1 MEELLNEEEIYQKI
15 KDTIESV
22 EGDYELDRLILDASD
37 KLSLPLETV
46 KTIYQKFINN

>member
-1 MEELLNEEEIYQKI
+1 MEKLINEEEIYQKI

-22 EGDYELDRLILDASD
+22 EGNYDIDRLMLDASD

-46 KTIYQKFINN
+46 KNIYYKYKN